1 LKGCL
6 EGTSWTIFEDSSA
19 DLHEQTE
26 AISGYIDFCVS
37 AVIPTKTIKVYPN
50 NKPWVTKELKDILN
64 EKKSV
69 FASGSLQNRKDMQR
83 KVNKEIYKVRYRV
96 PWLRGIQGLHGLV

>member
-1 LKGCL
+1 VWDEDSIETLKGCL
-6 EGTSWTIFEDSSA
+6 ECTSWSIFEDASA

-50 NKPWVTKELKDILN
+50 NKKKLK
-64 EKKSV
+64 
-69 FASGSLQNRKDMQR
+69 G
-83 KVNKEIYKVRYRV
+83 
-96 PWLRGIQGLHGLV
+96 H